1 MRNVTI
7 PQIVSLLLIFASLGF
22 LSPVSGQAPADGGS
36 EAEAAP
42 DNEALLMSK
51 TRQLTFEGRRAG
63 EGYFSADGT
72 RMVFQ
77 SERDPSNPFY
87 QIYVTDLETGDIERV
102 SPGHGKTTCAWIH
115 PSGERVLFSSTQDD
129 PEARTK
135 QKEEIELR
143 ESGKQR
149 RYAWDYDNQYE
160 IYAKELSDGTYRR
173 LTNVKGYDAEAS
185 YSPDGK
191 LIAFASNRNAFKRKL
206 SDREQEL
213 FAIDPASMIDIFIM
227 NADGSNVR
235 QLTDVFGYDGGPF
248 FSPDGKRICW
258 RRFSENGATAEVY
271 SMDIDGGDV
280 RRLTSIGAMSWA
292 PYFHPSGDYLVFTTN
307 KHGFANFELY
317 LVSADG
323 KGEPVRVTT
332 TDGFDGL
339 PVFLPDG
346 NRISWTST
354 RTASKQSQIFMANW
368 NDAMA
373 RSLLG
378 LDGSV
383 TDEDTSA
390 ALAAAESSDPGFVPT
405 DSMRHVDFL
414 ARPDLGGRLTGTEG
428 EKRATAYVAAYLES
442 LGFQPAGE
450 NGTFFHSFG
459 FPAGSSLTDANQFT
473 VAGKKL
479 QLNEDWQPLA
489 FSKEGETGET
499 GIVFAG
505 YGMQIPASEGT
516 AEYDSYV
523 HLAVGGQWVMV
534 LRDMPQ
540 NITAEQRQKMARYSS
555 PRRKASIARDLGAKG
570 IIFVSGPTSKV
581 QNDLIRFDQAASQAS
596 VSIAAVSIS
605 NAVAEQIFKA
615 ADQDLKKS
623 QQQLDDGSLHLG
635 FPLQNAKASA
645 TVGIE
650 RKRGTGRNV
659 IARLTAGAKAD
670 HQTPV
675 LIVGAH
681 IDHLGTGGGG
691 GSLAKDDE
699 RGQVHVGADDNASG
713 VAAMLEIAQYLA
725 AEKKS
730 GRLKP
735 KRDLLVAAWS
745 GEELGLFGS
754 QAFAEDFY
762 KLYPDA
768 PRPAAN
774 DDDETAKAVA
784 HAHGST
790 PDAEALNSAV
800 AAYMNLDMVG
810 RLREK
815 LVVQGI
821 GSSPGFASE
830 VQRRNLPVGLDL
842 NLDKTSTRLPTD
854 ASAFVSRDVPIL
866 SAFTGAHEDYHTPR
880 DTPDK
885 LNYEGISDIARLFGL
900 IARGFLTN
908 AEAPEFKLE
917 EGEAQQDAPRA
928 RLTAYLGTIPDYVA
942 GDVKGLKLSGVAAD
956 GPAAKAGVRGGD
968 IIVQLAGKKIEDI
981 YDYTYAIEA
990 LKIGEEV
997 KIVVQRGKKTVTM
1010 KVTPG
1015 SRD

>member
-22 LSPVSGQAPADGGS
+22 FSPVSGQAPADGGS

-317 LVSADG
+317 LVRADG

-581 QNDLIRFDQAASQAS
+581 QKDLIRFDQAASQAS

-774 DDDETAKAVA
+774 DDETAKAVA

-997 KIVVQRGKKTVTM
+997 KIVVQRGNKTVTM